1 MKIQQIEGGTV
12 QGSTD
17 LLHTMSGLK
26 VGVITCSDRSHG
38 RWLSEGKIK
47 KKIKNHIMKVRSNL
61 QKHNVRSEVRHCT
74 TNCKCYNDSKNTS
87 TGAAT
92 VTYII
97 YQSYGFTQT

>member
-1 MKIQQIEGGTV
+1 M

-47 KKIKNHIMKVRSNL
+47 NKKIKSHHESQIKSS
-61 QKHNVRSEVRHCT
+61 KHNVRSEVRHCT
-74 TNCKCYNDSKNTS
+74 TNCKCYNDSKNTCS